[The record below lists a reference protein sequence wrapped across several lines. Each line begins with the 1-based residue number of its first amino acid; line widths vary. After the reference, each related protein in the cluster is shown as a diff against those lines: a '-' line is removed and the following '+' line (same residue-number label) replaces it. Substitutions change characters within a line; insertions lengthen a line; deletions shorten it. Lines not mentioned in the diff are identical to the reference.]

1 VESSHIALK
10 PSHELLKK
18 LFIHHRLQ
26 AVVLLDQ
33 GRLSIG
39 RKLARSETMR
49 AAIIL
54 AIALAAGPTFAA
66 GSPSDARMEGC
77 RAKLKQAQAIDLLHN
92 MTFDK
97 GIPKV
102 WVGLTWAA
110 IPIDA
115 KQGFAET
122 AACFFLGGDASKSIQ
137 FDILD
142 GQTGKRVARWR
153 FTRLTVD

>member
-1 VESSHIALK
+1 
-10 PSHELLKK
+10 
-18 LFIHHRLQ
+18 
-26 AVVLLDQ
+26 
-33 GRLSIG
+33 
-39 RKLARSETMR
+39 ARSETMR

-54 AIALAAGPTFAA
+54 AIALAAGPAFAA

-102 WVGLTWAA
+102 WVGPTWAA

-122 AACFFLGGDASKSIQ
+122 AACFFLAGDASKSIQ

-142 GQTGKRVARWR
+142 GRTGKRVARWK